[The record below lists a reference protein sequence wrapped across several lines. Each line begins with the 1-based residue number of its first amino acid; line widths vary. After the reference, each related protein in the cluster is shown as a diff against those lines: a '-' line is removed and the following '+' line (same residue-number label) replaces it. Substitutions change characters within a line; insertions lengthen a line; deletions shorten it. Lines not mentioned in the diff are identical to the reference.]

1 MGGAEVA
8 VLIAW
13 QACRMAPDH
22 PSVVLIRH
30 GETAWSRSGQ
40 HTSTTDVPLTDEGR
54 RRARALGERL
64 AGRSFALVLTSPMS
78 RARETAALAGL
89 GEQAEVTE
97 DLHEVAYGSYEG
109 RTTPEIRE
117 ERPGW
122 DLWADGTPDGEPLE
136 AAGRRADRI
145 IARALAA
152 GGDVAIV
159 AHGHILRVLGA
170 RWIELP
176 ATGGGRLALGTAAVC
191 ELGFERERRVI
202 TLWNR
207 TEA

>member
-1 MGGAEVA
+1 
-8 VLIAW
+8 
-13 QACRMAPDH
+13 MAASSPR
-22 PSVVLIRH
+22 VVLIRH
-30 GETAWSRSGQ
+30 GETEWSRSGK
-40 HTSTTDVPLTDEGR
+40 HTSTTDVPLTDAGR
-54 RRARALGERL
+54 RRATALRARL
-64 AGRSFALVLTSPMS
+64 AGRSFALILTSPMV

-89 GEQAEVTE
+89 GERAEVTE

-122 DLWADGTPDGEPLE
+122 DLWAEGTPDGEPLE
-136 AAGRRADRI
+136 AAGRRADRVVD
-145 IARALAA
+145 RALAA

-159 AHGHILRVLGA
+159 AHGHILRILGA

-176 ATGGGRLALGTAAVC
+176 AVAGGRLALGTAALC

-202 TLWNR
+202 ERWNL
-207 TEA
+207 TQE

>member
-1 MGGAEVA
+1 M
-8 VLIAW
+8 LIAW

-170 RWIELP
+170 RWIALP

>member
-1 MGGAEVA
+1 PSARAWLKPSAARKRSKASSRSRRRPVARSRAHTASPSRPTVGGTEVA

-40 HTSTTDVPLTDEGR
+40 HTSTTDVPLTEEGR

-89 GEQAEVTE
+89 GEKAEVTE

-117 ERPGW
+117 E
-122 DLWADGTPDGEPLE
+122 
-136 AAGRRADRI
+136 
-145 IARALAA
+145 
-152 GGDVAIV
+152 
-159 AHGHILRVLGA
+159 
-170 RWIELP
+170 
-176 ATGGGRLALGTAAVC
+176 
-191 ELGFERERRVI
+191 
-202 TLWNR
+202 
-207 TEA
+207 